1 MQNYPRGIHEGHYR
15 PATVCPSSY
24 LQLLSE
30 NVIRIAARKTAR
42 LDPFGTTSTSR
53 LSERIRQTTSSP
65 KRKKEPT
72 SRLVE
77 FRSKRYTDPFTYTS
91 PYRLHNTN
99 SFGQKILSEINYFAS
114 ISVYRPTRNST
125 IKIKF
130 RDKHSTTTT
139 NNHGPDV

>member
-15 PATVCPSSY
+15 PSTVCPSSY
-24 LQLLSE
+24 LHLLSE
-30 NVIRIAARKTAR
+30 NVIRIATRKTAR

-77 FRSKRYTDPFTYTS
+77 FRSKRYTDRITYTS
-91 PYRLHNTN
+91 PNRPHNPH
-99 SFGQKILSEINYFAS
+99 SFRQTILSEINYAAS
-114 ISVYRPTRNST
+114 ISVSRPTRNST

-139 NNHGPDV
+139 NNHSPNV